1 MSSKMKR
8 DSVNGQPVDFELI
21 KDYDKDGSTVYVI
34 QQNGAVVAKASL
46 EWGGDNY
53 EAWYNG
59 PTQTGEQVFRQIR
72 SEKKMRNITSVLRK
86 VAEIWGA

>member
-1 MSSKMKR
+1 MKR
-8 DSVNGQPVDFELI
+8 DCVNGHSVYFELI

-72 SEKKMRNITSVLRK
+72 SEKKMRNITKEAS
-86 VAEIWGA
+86 